1 MPYHGVAF
9 PNCPYP
15 QFSLAR
21 DKYPGLE
28 DLSDNQIAYLEVAGT
43 PQGESPATSTL
54 VLGNGLRLYPSFAN
68 KTNHN
73 LPFDDYARG
82 LDIPYLDLVDFQR
95 VVLLLTHAK
104 PEARAHLVHSVNLAS
119 SGPSP
124 LMVEAMYLS
133 SDRRIDIANWLST
146 QS

>member
-1 MPYHGVAF
+1 MPYYGVAF

-21 DKYPGLE
+21 DKYPGLA
-28 DLSDNQIAYLEVAGT
+28 DLTDNQIAYLEVAGT
-43 PQGESPATSTL
+43 PQGDSPATSVL
-54 VLGNGLRLYPSFAN
+54 VLGNGLSLYPTFAN

-82 LDIPYLDLVDFQR
+82 LDIPYLDLVDFTR
-95 VVLLLTHAK
+95 VVSLLKHAK
-104 PEARAHLVHSVNLAS
+104 PEARAHLQNRTSAVS
-119 SGPSP
+119 SP
-124 LMVEAMYLS
+124 LMVELMYLAT
-133 SDRRIDIANWLST
+133 DRRIDIANWLST